1 MYHLAED
8 FFCLFV
14 CRSGLDSGLTIPTVT
29 NFISYYKYTYTMH
42 MHMMMQKWQFLAGQQ
57 QLELVTPLQ

>member
-8 FFCLFV
+8 VFFCLFA
-14 CRSGLDSGLTIPTVT
+14 GLDSGLTIPTVT